1 MAEFNFDQNDFLKP
15 QKPASSSGGSN
26 KGLKILVVL
35 LALLAAGMG
44 GVGIMKYKDFKKT
57 ENALQEEKQQLMNDL
72 NELKVNYDSLTSTNT
87 QLQSE
92 VADAKSKVE
101 QLIAELEKTKKVD
114 AALIKKYRRQVY
126 FLRKQRDRLVQVV
139 DSLKQANQVL
149 ALQKDSLN
157 TQLTETTA
165 YNEKLTEENKNL
177 ADQLQKAKVLTAT
190 NIVGEGVKIKKSG
203 KVVVTRRSRRAQQI
217 RVCLT
222 AVANPA
228 VEAGTK
234 TYYVQVVNPKGD
246 VIGNRDVI
254 SVDSTDV
261 ITSASKEF
269 DYEGQNTDIC
279 IFVVPQNKDDEIVK
293 GEYLINVYY
302 NNTKVGTGNMQL
314 K

>member
-1 MAEFNFDQNDFLKP
+1 MAEFNFDQNDFLQP
-15 QKPASSSGGSN
+15 PKPASSGSSN

-44 GVGIMKYKDFKKT
+44 AVGVMKYKEFKAT
-57 ENALQEEKQQLMNDL
+57 ETVLQDEKEQLLNDL
-72 NELKVNYDSLTSTNT
+72 NELKINYDSLSAANT

-114 AALIKKYRRQVY
+114 AALIKKYRRQIY
-126 FLRKQRDRLVQVV
+126 FLRKERDRLVQVV

-157 TQLTETTA
+157 AQLTEATT
-165 YNEKLTEENKNL
+165 YNEKLTQENQNL
-177 ADQLQKAKVLTAT
+177 AQELQKAKVLTAT

-203 KVVVTRRSRRAQQI
+203 KVVVTRRARRAGQI

-222 AVANPA
+222 AVANP
-228 VEAGTK
+228 VVKAGPK
-234 TYYVQVVNPKGD
+234 TYYVQVVNPKGE

-254 SVDSTDV
+254 SVEGSDV

-269 DYEGQNTDIC
+269 NYEGQNTDIC
-279 IFVVPQNKDDEIVK
+279 IFVVPQSKDDEIVK

-302 NNTKVGTGNMQL
+302 NNAKVGTANFQL

>member
-1 MAEFNFDQNDFLKP
+1 MAEFNFDQNDFLQP
-15 QKPASSSGGSN
+15 PKPASSGSTN

-44 GVGIMKYKDFKKT
+44 AVGVMKYKEFKET
-57 ENALQEEKQQLMNDL
+57 ETVLQDEKEQLLNDL
-72 NELKVNYDSLTSTNT
+72 NELKINYDSLSAAKT

-114 AALIKKYRRQVY
+114 AALIKKYRRQIY
-126 FLRKQRDRLVQVV
+126 FLRKERDRLVQVV

-157 TQLTETTA
+157 AQLTEATT
-165 YNEKLTEENKNL
+165 YNEKLTQENQNL
-177 ADQLQKAKVLTAT
+177 AQELQKAKVLTAT

-203 KVVVTRRSRRAQQI
+203 KVVVTRRARRAGQI

-222 AVANPA
+222 AVANPV
-228 VEAGTK
+228 VEAGPK
-234 TYYVQVVNPKGD
+234 TYYVQVVNPKGE

-254 SVDSTDV
+254 SVDGSDV

-269 DYEGQNTDIC
+269 NYEGQNTDIC
-279 IFVVPQNKDDEIVK
+279 IFVVPQSKDDEIVK

-302 NNTKVGTGNMQL
+302 NNTKVGTGNFQL